1 MPTRKVV
8 QRVVSAPDPL
18 SDFVAIIDVVEL
30 QLAIGTDQ
38 PSLSERLGAL
48 LADIRSGRA
57 IGEGHAGVLADAIDR
72 LRSVETLL
80 ADFWR
85 DGPPLEQ
92 TSP

>member
-8 QRVVSAPDPL
+8 QRVVSAPNPL
-18 SDFVAIIDVVEL
+18 SDFVAIVDVVEL
-30 QLAIGTDQ
+30 QLGIGTDQ
-38 PSLSERLGAL
+38 ASLSERLGAL

-57 IGEGHAGVLADAIDR
+57 IGEGHAGVLVDAIDR
-72 LRSVETLL
+72 LRSVETFL